1 MLAGASTWTP
11 PQIPYRGPGQ
21 FNKRF
26 CSFSSS
32 VSFINSAASRAPY
45 PSSRASTS
53 MLPQGNGAGRQAPEP
68 ILAEFYSI
76 EQNSILLN
84 SILLNRILFY

>member
-11 PQIPYRGPGQ
+11 PQIPYRGPGK

-32 VSFINSAASRAPY
+32 VSFVTREHLNAP
-45 PSSRASTS
+45 
-53 MLPQGNGAGRQAPEP
+53 AGQRRWQAGP
-68 ILAEFYSI
+68 
-76 EQNSILLN
+76 
-84 SILLNRILFY
+84 